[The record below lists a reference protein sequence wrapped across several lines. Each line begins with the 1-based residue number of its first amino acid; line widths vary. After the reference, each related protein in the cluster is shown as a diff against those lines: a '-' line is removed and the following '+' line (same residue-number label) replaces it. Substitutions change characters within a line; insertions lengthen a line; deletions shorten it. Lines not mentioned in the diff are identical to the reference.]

1 MSTQYRDPPKWQTN
15 ATIEAETQMLARLEA
30 SAALMRLII
39 QASADDMLL
48 RREAQRDSGAPV
60 SPSMSPEKEN
70 QTRDALGLDPQPQ
83 AAPAQTAPPTKP
95 ARTYKPRVHA
105 PQMLALG
112 QRAAELLIQL
122 APLIREKTVAFIK
135 AGIDPRQILRRAQSM
150 TIAQIFLDELGIDL
164 ENIERADA
172 ATLHAAMQR
181 VQLWIRECKRGIAK
195 PLRSP
200 GKEGAEPSPREM
212 EQADAFASSIRE
224 DARDEGL
231 REIKNVFDRVKAMGL
246 PRMPWPRIDLGIPRV
261 PRK

>member
-30 SAALMRLII
+30 AAALMRLIL
-39 QASADDMLL
+39 QASADDMLV
-48 RREAQRDSGAPV
+48 QRDSGAPV
-60 SPSMSPEKEN
+60 SPSMSPEKES
-70 QTRDALGLDPQPQ
+70 QTRAALGLDPQSNATPAQ
-83 AAPAQTAPPTKP
+83 AAPPPKP

-105 PQMLALG
+105 PQMMALG

-122 APLIREKTVAFIK
+122 APLIREKTVAFIR
-135 AGIDPRQILRRAQSM
+135 AGIDPRQTLRRAQSL

-181 VQLWIRECKRGIAK
+181 VQLWIRECKRGYAK

-212 EQADAFASSIRE
+212 EQADAFASSMRE
-224 DARDEGL
+224 DALDQDL
-231 REIKNVFDRVKAMGL
+231 KEIKHVFERVKAMGL
-246 PRMPWPRIDLGIPRV
+246 PKMRMPRLDIGIPRV